1 MRRDNHAHARA
12 IAGATLLAAVAV
24 AACTNDRDRTQAT
37 QQQQAERAP
46 TPEQAPGMPG
56 VDVDKVKD
64 EPDRFYNKQVRL
76 AGEVD
81 EIYGDRAFRLE
92 GTGWAFDDDI
102 TVLMKKPM
110 DEAAGGMLRED
121 DELVVLGTVRR
132 FTVAEI
138 ERDLGWDLS
147 PEIEIR
153 LKDRPVI
160 VADSVRKISAPGQ
173 QGEQPQDAQKTAGAG
188 QAGATIATVTE
199 IVEITDPKA
208 LAGRPA
214 EIPRETVQAIAGK
227 AIWIGPTM
235 AAKVLVVPTQI
246 PKDLAVG
253 DTVSASGTLREV
265 PDDALDTWQL
275 PKDLAGDLDKAVY
288 IEAVT
293 LRELPAE
300 GDERRN

>member
-12 IAGATLLAAVAV
+12 IAGAALLAAVAV
-24 AACTNDRDRTQAT
+24 GACTNDRERTQA

-46 TPEQAPGMPG
+46 TPAPTPG
-56 VDVDKVKD
+56 APSADVDKVKE

-76 AGEVD
+76 TGEVD

-110 DEAAGGMLRED
+110 DAAAGGALKED

-138 ERDLGWDLS
+138 ERDIGWDLS
-147 PEIEIR
+147 PEIEVR
-153 LKDRPVI
+153 LKDRPVVI
-160 VADSVRKISAPGQ
+160 ADSVRKIGGTTE
-173 QGEQPQDAQKTAGAG
+173 QGERPQDGRQAAAP
-188 QAGATIATVTE
+188 AGATIATVTE
-199 IVEITDPKA
+199 IIEITDPKA
-208 LAGRPA
+208 LAGRTA

-227 AIWIGPTM
+227 AVWIGPTM
-235 AAKVLVVPTQI
+235 AAKVLVVPPQI

-253 DTVSASGTLREV
+253 DTVTASGTVREV
-265 PDDALDTWQL
+265 PDDAIDSWQI

-293 LRELPAE
+293 LRELPAD